1 MRVLVVAGS
10 PEVASAGVLRGAS
23 ERCDHIVAADR
34 GLDALLAAGLG
45 CDVFCGDADTVSAAG
60 RALVDRALLEGA
72 PFEVERFDPRKDA
85 TDLALVL
92 RAVAARWPGS
102 DIVATCCSGGKPD
115 MALSVLGLLAGWGE
129 GAVEIVEDAFAAR
142 MLRAG
147 EHWVIYG
154 GIDQRFSIVALA
166 PDTVVSERGLAWEL
180 DHAVL
185 PLLGDLGIS
194 NYITAPMAH
203 ISCHSGN
210 AIAYLFNEP
219 SPLAPQN

>member
-10 PEVASAGVLRGAS
+10 PEVASREVLRCAAA
-23 ERCDHIVAADR
+23 RCDRIVVADR
-34 GLDALLAAGLG
+34 GLDALLAAGLD
-45 CDVFCGDADTVSAAG
+45 CDVFCGDADTVGAVG
-60 RALVDRALLEGA
+60 RALVDRAALEGA

-85 TDLALVL
+85 TDLALAL
-92 RAVAARWPGS
+92 RAVTTRWPGS

-115 MALSVLGLLAGWGE
+115 MALSVLGLLAGWDG
-129 GAVEIVEDAFAAR
+129 GAVEIFEDAFAAR

-147 EHWVIYG
+147 ETWDIEG
-154 GIDQRFSIVALA
+154 GVDRRFSLLALA

-180 DHAVL
+180 DHAAL

-194 NYITAPMAH
+194 NYITAPIAH
-203 ISCHSGN
+203 VACHSGC